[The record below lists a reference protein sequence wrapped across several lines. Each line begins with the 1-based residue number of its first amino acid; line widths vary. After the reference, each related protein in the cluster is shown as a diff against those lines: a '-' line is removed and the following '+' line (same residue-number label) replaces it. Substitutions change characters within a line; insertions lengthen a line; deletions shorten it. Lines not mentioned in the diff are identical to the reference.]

1 LYFDSSVT
9 WQVAQREHEAGT
21 RYAAALQQL
30 PSGNGRR
37 VDALLRAELRTAWQ
51 ERRESVF
58 RLIGMLLPPGDVYR
72 AYLSTSGG
80 AAQARANSLE
90 WLEHTLGHRQYEQ
103 LAPMLEVA
111 APEQMAAAAG
121 AAADLSDDGDAWIAV
136 LWQLHRDT
144 DTPNADGTMELVE
157 KVLLL
162 QRVDLLHGARGAH
175 LAMLAS
181 IADETEVAA
190 GETIIEAGVAA
201 GAMYVVTRGSVVL
214 HGAGEQVSV
223 GEEEAFGT
231 WSLIDDSASP
241 FAARAAEPSRL
252 LRISRSDF
260 RDLLTDHPELSLALL
275 QGLAQRM
282 RSLVA

>member
-1 LYFDSSVT
+1 
-9 WQVAQREHEAGT
+9 
-21 RYAAALQQL
+21 
-30 PSGNGRR
+30 
-37 VDALLRAELRTAWQ
+37 
-51 ERRESVF
+51 
-58 RLIGMLLPPGDVYR
+58 
-72 AYLSTSGG
+72 
-80 AAQARANSLE
+80 
-90 WLEHTLGHRQYEQ
+90 
-103 LAPMLEVA
+103 
-111 APEQMAAAAG
+111 
-121 AAADLSDDGDAWIAV
+121 
-136 LWQLHRDT
+136 
-144 DTPNADGTMELVE
+144 MELVE

-162 QRVDLLHGARGAH
+162 QRVDLLRGARGAH
-175 LAMLAS
+175 LALLAS

-201 GAMYVVTRGSVVL
+201 GAMYVVTRGNVVL

-260 RDLLTDHPELSLALL
+260 HDLLTDHPELSLALL
-275 QGLAQRM
+275 QGLARRM